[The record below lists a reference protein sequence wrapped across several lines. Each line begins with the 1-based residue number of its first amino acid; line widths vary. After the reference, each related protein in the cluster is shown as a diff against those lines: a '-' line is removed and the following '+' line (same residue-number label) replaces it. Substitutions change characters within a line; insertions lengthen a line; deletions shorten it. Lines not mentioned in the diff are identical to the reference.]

1 MGRRFSVL
9 FCFFKFN
16 FLGGFVTSA
25 KNQWVSVPGG
35 EWGGGGGGGGLG
47 GKSLVYGHTDHVMG
61 EQMDFI
67 VHFDWMSFSDGV
79 EPIYSLNS
87 RHGKR
92 QDKKHSHYPSR
103 MGKPAPSQIWAGH

>member
-1 MGRRFSVL
+1 M
-9 FCFFKFN
+9 
-16 FLGGFVTSA
+16 
-25 KNQWVSVPGG
+25 
-35 EWGGGGGGGGLG
+35 G

-79 EPIYSLNS
+79 APIYSLNS

-92 QDKKHSHYPSR
+92 QDKKHSHYPLR
-103 MGKPAPSQIWAGH
+103 MGKPAPGHVWA